1 MKHSISVSLLSSL
14 CVGID
19 VGTLPTLAH
28 GVGGTLQFL
37 STSQLKL
44 RGFSYDGAGP
54 GEGVSGEGEEG
65 IGSLNT
71 AVRFFNYK
79 LCIVAC

>member
-1 MKHSISVSLLSSL
+1 M
-14 CVGID
+14 
-19 VGTLPTLAH
+19 GTLPTLAH

-54 GEGVSGEGEEG
+54 GEGVGRARRGLVLYSS
-65 IGSLNT
+65 IINSVLLHADKRNT
-71 AVRFFNYK
+71 CN
-79 LCIVAC
+79 

>member
-1 MKHSISVSLLSSL
+1 MVTAASHGTSLRSTVCSKSLLSSL

-54 GEGVSGEGEEG
+54 GEGVGRERKGLG
-65 IGSLNT
+65 I
-71 AVRFFNYK
+71 
-79 LCIVAC
+79 